1 MKNGITYSVR
11 ELAREI
17 GVDVVG
23 NQDDV
28 VTHVADLE
36 DSNKGSLS
44 FAASSRYLSKLKQ
57 TKATAVIIP
66 ESLVPHCQTTTLVSN
81 NPYLSFA
88 RAAKLLHPE
97 DELIADIHPSAVIHE
112 DCEIADN
119 VYIGPNVVISAKC
132 TIGKDSYI
140 GPGTVIT
147 APSFIGASSRFVA
160 RVSIVGPTLIG
171 ERVII
176 HPGAVIASD
185 GFGLANDNGVW
196 EKIPQLGRVILGND
210 VEIGANT
217 TIDRGALKDTI
228 IEEGAKLDNQIQIAH
243 NVIVGAHTA
252 IAGCTGIAGSTVI
265 GKHCAIGA
273 AAGIQGHIK
282 IADGVQIS
290 GMTAIRKSIAEPG
303 LYSSGTTA
311 QNNKSWLRNAARFKE
326 LDALFKK
333 VNDIIKKLERID
345 KGK

>member
-1 MKNGITYSVR
+1 MTYSVR

-17 GVDVVG
+17 GVDVLG
-23 NQDDV
+23 NGDAEI
-28 VTHVADLE
+28 THVADLDE
-36 DSNKGSLS
+36 SQQGSLS
-44 FAASSRYLSKLKQ
+44 FAASNQYLNKLKK
-57 TKATAVIIP
+57 TKATAVIVP
-66 ESLVPHCQTTTLVSN
+66 EVLVAHCNATALVSE

-97 DELIADIHPSAVIHE
+97 DEQIAGIHSSAVIHD

-132 TIGKDSYI
+132 TIGSDCHI
-140 GPGTVIT
+140 GPGTIIT
-147 APSFIGASSRFVA
+147 APSFIGASSRLIA
-160 RVSIVGPTLIG
+160 RVSIVGPVVMG

-196 EKIPQLGRVILGND
+196 EKIPQLGRVVLGDD
-210 VEIGANT
+210 VEVGANT

-228 IEEGAKLDNQIQIAH
+228 IEQGAKLDNQIQIAH
-243 NVIVGAHTA
+243 NVIIGAHTA

-282 IADGVQIS
+282 IADGVQVS
-290 GMTAIRKSIAEPG
+290 GMAAIRKSITEPG

-311 QNNKSWLRNAARFKE
+311 QDNKSWLRNAARFKD
-326 LDALFKK
+326 LDTLFKR
-333 VNDIIKKLERID
+333 VNDIMKRLERTD